1 MEDKTLQEG
10 KKPDTDV
17 NESKSG
23 KDNSLI
29 KGETPAKNDTDTEPD
44 EFIGP
49 EADTD
54 QPINGEVINDAVL
67 RGEPHANI
75 ETAQENKAIQENN
88 KRDTPPKK
96 DIEKLKP
103 I

>member
-10 KKPDTDV
+10 KKRETDV

-29 KGETPAKNDTDTEPD
+29 KEETPGKNDTDTEPD

-49 EADTD
+49 DADTD
-54 QPINGEVINDAVL
+54 LPIDGEVINDAVL

-75 ETAQENKAIQENN
+75 DAMLDNKKN
-88 KRDTPPKK
+88 DTPPKK
-96 DIEKLKP
+96 DVETKLKP